1 MNDSII
7 DISNPEFQKALDLAL
22 HTDRSFFLTG
32 KAGTG
37 KTTLLKYI
45 LQNTTKETVVLA
57 PTGVAAINAGGQT
70 IHSFFQIAPSIY
82 TPEDPR
88 LSTEISY
95 DETEDD
101 DDDDRTS
108 IYENFKYSAEKLE
121 IIRRMETLIIDEVSM
136 VRADLFDVMDILL
149 REFRDSSLPFG
160 GVQLILVG
168 DLFQLPPV
176 VTRNE
181 ADILY
186 RRYQSEFFFS
196 ADVMLYLYLDYV
208 ELKKVYRQEDST
220 FIELLNRVRVNRMLP
235 EDFRLFRS
243 LTHPSFRPNGK
254 DNCIIL
260 ATTNAVVSN
269 LNSKRMAEIPSEER
283 CYDAKIEGEF
293 NSRDIIA
300 EEHLK
305 LKVGA
310 QVMYLKNDSDGRY
323 FNGKIGQI
331 SRMDDELIWVST
343 DYDDDLPEDIAVS
356 REEWKNVR
364 YRWNSEKECV
374 EEEVIGTF
382 SQFPLKLA
390 WAITV
395 HKSQGLTFERVVADL
410 GNSFTAGQVY
420 VALSRCTSLKNL
432 VFTSLITPNCIKVD
446 RRVQDFITY
455 LESRK

>member
-88 LSTEISY
+88 LRTDFSDDETDGY
-95 DETEDD
+95 DEG
-101 DDDDRTS
+101 TS

-121 IIRRMETLIIDEVSM
+121 IIRGVETLVIDEVSM

-181 ADILY
+181 VDILY

-196 ADVMLYLYLDYV
+196 ADVMRYLYL
-208 ELKKVYRQEDST
+208 
-220 FIELLNRVRVNRMLP
+220 
-235 EDFRLFRS
+235 
-243 LTHPSFRPNGK
+243 
-254 DNCIIL
+254 
-260 ATTNAVVSN
+260 
-269 LNSKRMAEIPSEER
+269 
-283 CYDAKIEGEF
+283 
-293 NSRDIIA
+293 
-300 EEHLK
+300 
-305 LKVGA
+305 
-310 QVMYLKNDSDGRY
+310 
-323 FNGKIGQI
+323 
-331 SRMDDELIWVST
+331 
-343 DYDDDLPEDIAVS
+343 
-356 REEWKNVR
+356 
-364 YRWNSEKECV
+364 
-374 EEEVIGTF
+374 
-382 SQFPLKLA
+382 
-390 WAITV
+390 
-395 HKSQGLTFERVVADL
+395 
-410 GNSFTAGQVY
+410 VY

-446 RRVQDFITY
+446 RKVQDFITY